1 MKMLY
6 MVGYYATD
14 NMVNAQYRA
23 FVEEVGIAN
32 HNILD
37 YYPKGKQRAIE
48 SEGLRTHLH
57 LYSLIPYESRKE
69 AQRVASEFNQR
80 VQRNGSY
87 AYGVDVNRLLK
98 SLS

>member
-37 YYPKGKQRAIE
+37 YYPKGKQKSIE
-48 SEGLRTHLH
+48 YDGLRTHLH
-57 LYSLIPYESRKE
+57 LYSLVPYSSKKE
-69 AQRVASEFNQR
+69 AQEVAREFNQKA
-80 VQRNGSY
+80 QGNGSY
-87 AYGVDVNRLLK
+87 AYGVDVNGLLRA
-98 SLS
+98 LQ